1 MSFDAIRWA
10 LAQPLQKSPAK
21 FLLVA
26 LADCVNEKSE
36 DWLCWPSVAH
46 LSDTTAQDRKTVL
59 AGMKYLQEVG
69 YIEDTGEKAG
79 RTKQIAVFRLK
90 TPSFGPVDV
99 DAKESQISQNQGAD
113 HTSNSAGNSTG
124 NGILKDTQKRNST
137 GNGTVPDFPSNSTVF
152 PKKES
157 QISHETVPKTG
168 HGTSKE
174 PVMEP
179 VKEPIHKRARASQ
192 AFDAA
197 SIPLPDWLPT
207 ETWQMWVRNRKETR
221 KPITEDAAKLQIKT
235 LTKYREEGQD
245 PVAVIENA
253 IANGW
258 QGLFRLRNVN
268 DGTRTSAPGM
278 KQAGFDA
285 AYYEGAENWG

>member
-46 LSDTTAQDRKTVL
+46 LADTTAQDRKTVL
-59 AGMKYLQEVG
+59 TGMKYLQDAG
-69 YIEDTGEKAG
+69 YIQDTGEKAG
-79 RTKQIAVFRLK
+79 RTKQIPVFRLK
-90 TPSFGPVDV
+90 TPNSGPVEADV
-99 DAKESQISQNQGAD
+99 KESQISHNLPAD
-113 HTSNSAGNSTG
+113 LSRNDTDNSTEIG
-124 NGILKDTQKRNST
+124 TVKEAQKRNST
-137 GNGTVPDFPSNSTVF
+137 ENGAVPDFPSNSTVF
-152 PKKES
+152 PMKES

-174 PVMEP
+174 PVMES

-192 AFDAA
+192 TFDAA
-197 SIPLPDWLPT
+197 SITLPDWLPS
-207 ETWQMWVRNRKETR
+207 ETWQMWVRNRKQAKR
-221 KPITEDAAKLQIKT
+221 PITEDGAKLQ
-235 LTKYREEGQD
+235 LRNLGKYREEGQD
-245 PVAVIENA
+245 PVDVIENA

-258 QGLFRLRNVN
+258 QGLFPLRKAN
-268 DGTRTSAPGM
+268 DGAKALAPAT
-278 KQAGFDA
+278 KQSGFDA
-285 AYYEGAENWG
+285 AYYEGAENW

>member
-46 LSDTTAQDRKTVL
+46 LADTTAQDRKTVL
-59 AGMKYLQEVG
+59 TGIKYLQEAG
-69 YIEDTGEKAG
+69 YIEDTGGKAG
-79 RTKQIAVFRLK
+79 RTKQIAIFRLK
-90 TPSFGPVDV
+90 TPKFGPVDADV
-99 DAKESQISQNQGAD
+99 KESQISQNQGAD
-113 HTSNSAGNSTG
+113 YPPNDADNSTEIG
-124 NGILKDTQKRNST
+124 TVKEAQKRNST

-152 PKKES
+152 PMKES

-179 VKEPIHKRARASQ
+179 VKEPIHKRARASH

-197 SIPLPDWLPT
+197 SIPLPDWLPS
-207 ETWQMWVRNRKETR
+207 ETWQMWVRNRKQAKR
-221 KPITEDAAKLQIKT
+221 PITEDGAKLQ
-235 LTKYREEGQD
+235 LRNLGNYREEGQD

-258 QGLFRLRNVN
+258 QGLFPLRKAN
-268 DGTRTSAPGM
+268 DGAKAATPGT
-278 KQAGFDA
+278 KQSGFDA